1 MERLAGAASVE
12 LVDAAP
18 EGDCVSIVTDS
29 ATVYIP
35 LDQLVDMAAEKER
48 LEGELKK
55 TESEIAR
62 AEGKLNNQG
71 FVAKAPEAVVNAERE
86 KLEKLRATKTAI
98 IEAIAKIG

>member
-1 MERLAGAASVE
+1 MPR
-12 LVDAAP
+12 P
-18 EGDCVSIVTDS
+18 R
-29 ATVYIP
+29 ATIP

-62 AEGKLNNQG
+62 AEGKLNNRG
-71 FVAKAPEAVVNAERE
+71 FVDKAPEAVVNAERE
-86 KLEKLRATKTAI
+86 KLEKLRATKAAI